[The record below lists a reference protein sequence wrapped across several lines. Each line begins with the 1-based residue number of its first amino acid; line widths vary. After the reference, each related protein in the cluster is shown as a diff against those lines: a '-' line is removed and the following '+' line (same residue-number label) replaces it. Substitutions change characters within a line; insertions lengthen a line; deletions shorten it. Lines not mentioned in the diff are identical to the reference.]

1 MTEMFVNEKKRM
13 KKGEKPMKRKN
24 RKWVLLLI
32 VGLMIAV
39 TGCGGTSGTPASG
52 GNQTTSGGG
61 SSGGSSTGSGSGS
74 SSGSGDDNGEIKVGI
89 LHSLSGT
96 MAISEVSVHDAELM
110 AIEEINAAGGVLG
123 KKLVPIIED
132 GASEPAVFAE
142 KARKLIQ
149 QDGVATVFGGWTSAS
164 RKAMLPVFE
173 ELNGLLWYPVQYE
186 GLEAS
191 PNIFYTGATTNQQIV
206 PSVTWLLENRGTK
219 FFLLGSDYVFPRTAN
234 MIIKAQL
241 AAEGGEVAGE
251 EYTALGHTDYSTV
264 ISKIIAADPD
274 VIYNTLNGDSN
285 VAFFKQLKDAGI
297 TADDITVLSVSVAE
311 EEIRG
316 IGADVLEGHLSA
328 WNYYQTTDTPE
339 NKTFVA
345 NYKAKYGENRV
356 TADPIE
362 AGYIAVYLWVA
373 AVEKAGTTDVDAV
386 REAAKGLEF
395 VGPGGKVTIDG
406 DNQHIYKTV
415 RIGQVQS
422 DGQFLELWNSGEPV
436 KPDPYLETYEWA
448 AGLSAGS

>member
-1 MTEMFVNEKKRM
+1 MKKR
-13 KKGEKPMKRKN
+13 
-24 RKWVLLLI
+24 KWLVVLI
-32 VGLMIAV
+32 AGLMVLAA
-39 TGCGGTSGTPASG
+39 GCGGSNSGTSSQKG
-52 GNQTTSGGG
+52 GD
-61 SSGGSSTGSGSGS
+61 S
-74 SSGSGDDNGEIKVGI
+74 SSNSGGEIKVGI

-123 KKLVPIIED
+123 KKLVPVIED

-149 QDGVATVFGGWTSAS
+149 QDKVATVFGGWTSAS

-186 GLEAS
+186 GLESS

-206 PSVTWLLENRGTK
+206 PSVTWLLENRGKK

-241 AAEGGEVAGE
+241 AAEGGTVVGE

-264 ISKIIAADPD
+264 ISKIVAADPD

-316 IGADVLEGHLSA
+316 IGPDVLAGHLAA

-339 NKTFVA
+339 NEKFVA
-345 NYKAKYGENRV
+345 NYKKKYGNNRV

-362 AGYIAVYLWVA
+362 AGYIAVYLWAA
-373 AVEKAGTTDVDAV
+373 AVEKAGTTDVAAV
-386 REAAKGLEF
+386 KEAAKGLTF
-395 VGPGGKVTIDG
+395 QAPGGEVKIDG
-406 DNQHIYKTV
+406 DNQHLYKTV
-415 RIGQVQS
+415 RIGEVQP
-422 DGQFLELWNSGEPV
+422 DGQFRELWNSGQPV

-448 AGLSAGS
+448 KGLSGR

>member
-1 MTEMFVNEKKRM
+1 MQKKKTNWMFLLAAAM
-13 KKGEKPMKRKN
+13 L
-24 RKWVLLLI
+24 VL
-32 VGLMIAV
+32 AA
-39 TGCGGTSGTPASG
+39 GCAGTNSTPASV
-52 GNQTTSGGG
+52 SGGQDG
-61 SSGGSSTGSGSGS
+61 SIEQADSNQPE
-74 SSGSGDDNGEIKVGI
+74 GDEDTIKVGI

-123 KKLVPIIED
+123 KQLVPVIED

-149 QDGVATVFGGWTSAS
+149 QDEVATVFGGWTSAS

-206 PSVTWLLENRGTK
+206 PAVTWLLDNRGTK

-234 MIIKAQL
+234 MIITAQL
-241 AAEGGEVAGE
+241 AAEGGEVVGE

-264 ISKIIAADPD
+264 ISKIIAAEPD
-274 VIYNTLNGDSN
+274 VIFNTLNGDSN

-297 TADDITVLSVSVAE
+297 TSDDITVLSVSVAE

-316 IGADVLEGHLSA
+316 IGPDVLEGHLAA
-328 WNYYQTTDTPE
+328 WNYFQTTETPE
-339 NKTFVA
+339 NESFVA
-345 NYKAKYGENRV
+345 NYKAKYGDDRV

-362 AGYIAVYLWVA
+362 AGYIGVYLWAA
-373 AVEKAGTTDVDAV
+373 AVEKAGTTDIDAV
-386 REAAKGLEF
+386 KDAAAGLEF
-395 VGPGGKVTIDG
+395 AAPGGIVTIDG

-415 RIGQVQS
+415 RIGEVQA
-422 DGQFLELWNSGEPV
+422 DGLFLELWNSGEAV
-436 KPDPYLETYEWA
+436 KPDPYLETYDWA
-448 AGLSAGS
+448 QGLANGS